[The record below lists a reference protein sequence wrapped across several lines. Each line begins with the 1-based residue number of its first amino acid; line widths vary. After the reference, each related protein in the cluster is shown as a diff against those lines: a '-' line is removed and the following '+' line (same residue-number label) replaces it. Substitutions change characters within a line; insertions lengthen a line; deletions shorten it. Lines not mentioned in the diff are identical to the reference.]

1 MTNPWFRMYNDF
13 VYDEIIEMLAFEDQ
27 RHFIFILCLKNIG
40 ILDKDYPKQ
49 GMLDIVVGK
58 RLGLYGESLVNAKLR
73 LMDFGLIDEYW
84 QPTNWNKR
92 QFISDSDT
100 SNAERQRRFR
110 ERKKEESDSND
121 SVTLRNV
128 TVTPLETDTD
138 TDTDTEQNLYT
149 PENVSGLQK
158 TKKLNHEIELLKKH
172 GVEGKVAI
180 DFLVVRKK
188 KKLPLTETA
197 MDGIIEE
204 AEKANLSVLQ
214 AVTIST
220 KKGWG
225 GFDSTWNWPGKA
237 KCDNTNNFNPVP
249 GRYTPTTEDI
259 YADF

>member
-1 MTNPWFRMYNDF
+1 MKNPWFRLYSKIMTDPK
-13 VYDEIIEMLAFEDQ
+13 IEMLAFEDQ
-27 RHFIFILCLKNIG
+27 RHFIWILCMKNEG
-40 ILDKDYPKQ
+40 YLDEIFPKIEMRDRMISRKL
-49 GMLDIVVGK
+49 GVHGEAFENVK
-58 RLGLYGESLVNAKLR
+58 RRLLEVN
-73 LMDFGLIDEYW
+73 LIDEE
-84 QPTNWNKR
+84 WNPVSWESL
-92 QFISDSDT
+92 QFISDQDLT
-100 SNAERQRRFR
+100 RNERQKRFR
-110 ERKKEESDSND
+110 DNK
-121 SVTLRNV
+121 RNALCNAQ
-128 TVTPLETDTD
+128 VTPLDTDTD

-158 TKKLNHEIELLKKH
+158 PKKINPEIELLKQH

-197 MDGIIEE
+197 MDGIVEE

-237 KCDNTNNFNPVP
+237 KCGNTNNFNPVP